1 MLSLYNQM
9 IEGYPNLSTEDH
21 QRNLQKLFSSYKDE
35 TEFRSDLND
44 YLIQLE
50 LFTNNANVRTN

>member
-1 MLSLYNQM
+1 M